1 MKILWVMGWPS
12 WFRMLVLSSV
22 SHVCLHSPWVKEIT
36 HILTLTGF
44 SMTLQAREQL
54 LARKKTIDQGTR
66 TISRCEEEGKRRC
79 SVMVIFK
86 SLLQNDI
93 IQAWFT
99 VVLLGWTSEH
109 QTISTRQKGQK
120 DRIVAWTM
128 THDMAFWA
136 LVEISVVVN
145 TNAYST

>member
-66 TISRCEEEGKRRC
+66 TIRCEEEGKRRF

-86 SLLQNDI
+86 SLPQNDI
-93 IQAWFT
+93 ILSVIHCCIVGLNKRTPNNQYKAKRAKGPDCGLDDDTWYGF
-99 VVLLGWTSEH
+99 LGTGWNFSRS
-109 QTISTRQKGQK
+109 Q
-120 DRIVAWTM
+120 
-128 THDMAFWA
+128 
-136 LVEISVVVN
+136 
-145 TNAYST
+145 Y